1 MAVILRTFV
10 VTGRVQGVGYRYF
23 AQKAALALNLRGWV
37 RNLPSGSVECLAAG
51 SAAAL
56 AQFEDRL
63 RQGPVL
69 ARVDFIESTDSHGV
83 SIEGFHIR

>member
-1 MAVILRTFV
+1 MIVRTFV

-23 AQKAALALNLRGWV
+23 AQKAAVALKLQGWV
-37 RNLPSGSVECLAAG
+37 RNLPGGSVECLAAG

-63 RQGPVL
+63 RQGPTL
-69 ARVDFIESTDSHGV
+69 ARVDSIESTDSQGD

>member
-1 MAVILRTFV
+1 MIVRTFV

-23 AQKAALALNLRGWV
+23 AQKAAVALKLQGWV
-37 RNLPSGSVECLAAG
+37 RNLPGGSVECHAAG

-63 RQGPVL
+63 RQGPTL
-69 ARVDFIESTDSHGV
+69 ARVDSIQSTDSQGD